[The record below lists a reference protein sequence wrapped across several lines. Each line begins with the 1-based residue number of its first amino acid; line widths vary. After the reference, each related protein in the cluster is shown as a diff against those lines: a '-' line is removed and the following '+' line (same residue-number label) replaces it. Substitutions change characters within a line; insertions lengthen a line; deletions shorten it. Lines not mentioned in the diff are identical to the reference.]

1 MFERSDELPDDIDEL
16 KALTLANAARADQS
30 ETEAQAARGEILKL
44 KTEVSDL
51 AEVNAAA
58 KVEIARLT
66 SMLKSLQ
73 RGHFGKKSEKLG
85 SDADE
90 QQSFAFEEVET
101 GLEEIG
107 ARLAA
112 KVGAKPR
119 SASPAK
125 PRFPSHLERVEQIVE
140 PAIPP
145 GFEDKERVKIG
156 EDESFR
162 LDVVR
167 ARFRLIVTIRPKY
180 VFKEPAAILQAPAP
194 EHIVE
199 AGLPTEALLAQVA
212 VSKYAD
218 GLPLYRQ
225 EAIYARDGVEL
236 SRSLMAQWMGAVG
249 FHFEPLAAFIL
260 AHIREGER
268 IFADETTLP
277 TLDPGAGK
285 TKIAWL
291 WAYARD
297 DTPFGG
303 AGPPMVAYRFEDS
316 RSGDCAAR
324 HLGDYRGIL
333 QCDGYSGYRKLA
345 RDPRANGLRLAGCWA
360 HLRRRFFE
368 LHANGESVVA
378 TATVEQMKML
388 WAVEDEA
395 RGQPPEARRAA
406 RRATSVG
413 IVQALFDLWEREL
426 PRISGKS
433 KLAEAIRYARSQRA
447 ALLLFLDDGRVEIGG
462 VDNWRGGYRF
472 RGVAVGRQLSLIAG
486 ASFRTMAP
494 FPVAARQT
502 GRADFPHP
510 AFSRPVRPSLS
521 AGQRAVWGCCK
532 GRASR
537 RDTRSGFGGTRR
549 LFVPR
554 VASTSG
560 GYVDPCTPGQV
571 HRCP

>member
-16 KALTLANAARADQS
+16 KALTLANAARA
-30 ETEAQAARGEILKL
+30 EAEAQAARGEILKL
-44 KTEVSDL
+44 KAEVSDL
-51 AEVNAAA
+51 AETNAAA

-112 KVGAKPR
+112 KAGAKPR
-119 SASPAK
+119 NPSSGK
-125 PRFPSHLERVEQIVE
+125 PRFPSHLERVEEVVE

-180 VFKEPAAILQAPAP
+180 AFKEPAAILQAPAP
-194 EHIVE
+194 EHIIE

-249 FHFEPLAAFIL
+249 FHFEPLAAFVL
-260 AHIREGER
+260 GRIREGER

-285 TKIAWL
+285 TKTAWL

-316 RSGDCAAR
+316 RSGDCVVR
-324 HLGDYRGIL
+324 HLGDFRGIL
-333 QCDGYSGYRKLA
+333 QCDGYAGYRKLA
-345 RDPRANGLRLAGCWA
+345 GVPRANGLRLAGCWA
-360 HLRRRFFE
+360 HLRRRFFD

-378 TATVEQMKML
+378 SATVERMKLL
-388 WAVEDEA
+388 WAVEQDV
-395 RGQPPEARRAA
+395 RGQSPDARQTA
-406 RRATSVG
+406 RRATSAA

-433 KLAEAIRYARSQRA
+433 KLAEAIRYARSHRA
-447 ALLLFLDDGRVEIGG
+447 ALLLFLDDGRVEIDSNIVERAIRPQTITRKNALFAGSIGGGRTWAAIATMFQTCKMNG
-462 VDNWRGGYRF
+462 VDPYAWAKLTLER
-472 RGVAVGRQLSLIAG
+472 IAN
-486 ASFRTMAP
+486 RWP
-494 FPVAARQT
+494 N
-502 GRADFPHP
+502 
-510 AFSRPVRPSLS
+510 
-521 AGQRAVWGCCK
+521 
-532 GRASR
+532 
-537 RDTRSGFGGTRR
+537 RDIEALMPWNFKPLG
-549 LFVPR
+549 
-554 VASTSG
+554 
-560 GYVDPCTPGQV
+560 
-571 HRCP
+571 

>member
-1 MFERSDELPDDIDEL
+1 MIERSGELPDDVDQL
-16 KALTLANAARADQS
+16 KALALEALARADRFEAEARLK
-30 ETEAQAARGEILKL
+30 ETDAQALRSQTLSLTAQVE
-44 KTEVSDL
+44 DL
-51 AEVNAAA
+51 TQTNAVA
-58 KVEIARLT
+58 KAEIARLT
-66 SMLKSLQ
+66 SILKTLR
-73 RGHFGKKSEKLG
+73 RGRFGKSSEKLG
-85 SDADE
+85 ADEAE
-90 QQSFAFEEVET
+90 QQSFVFEEVET
-101 GLEEIG
+101 GIGEID

-112 KVGAKPR
+112 KSKGQPR
-119 SASPAK
+119 KTPRDK
-125 PRFPSHLERVEQIVE
+125 PRFPSHLERVEEVLE
-140 PAIPP
+140 PEIPP
-145 GFEDKERVKIG
+145 AFEGKEWVKIG

-180 VFKEPAAILQAPAP
+180 AFKERCAILQAPAP

-249 FHFEPLAAFIL
+249 FHFEPLAAFVL
-260 AHIREGER
+260 ARIREGER

-285 TKIAWL
+285 TKTAWL

-333 QCDGYSGYRKLA
+333 QCDGYSGYRRLA

-360 HLRRRFFE
+360 HLRRRFFD
-368 LHANGESVVA
+368 LHANGESIVA
-378 TATVEQMKML
+378 SATVEQMKFL
-388 WAVEDEA
+388 WSVEDEA
-395 RGQPPEARRAA
+395 RGLPPEARRAA
-406 RRATSVG
+406 RRAASAD

-433 KLAEAIRYARSQRA
+433 KLAEAIRYARSHRA
-447 ALLLFLDDGRVEIGG
+447 ALLLFLDDGRVEIDSNIVERAIRPQAITRKNSLFAGSIGGGRTWASIATMLQTCKMNG
-462 VDNWRGGYRF
+462 VDPYGWAKLTLER
-472 RGVAVGRQLSLIAG
+472 IANRWPNSDIETLMPW
-486 ASFRTMAP
+486 SFKP
-494 FPVAARQT
+494 L
-502 GRADFPHP
+502 G
-510 AFSRPVRPSLS
+510 
-521 AGQRAVWGCCK
+521 
-532 GRASR
+532 
-537 RDTRSGFGGTRR
+537 
-549 LFVPR
+549 
-554 VASTSG
+554 
-560 GYVDPCTPGQV
+560 
-571 HRCP
+571 

>member
-225 EAIYARDGVEL
+225 EAIYARDGVEV

-249 FHFEPLAAFIL
+249 FHFEPLAAFVL
-260 AHIREGER
+260 ARIREGER

-285 TKIAWL
+285 TKMAWL

-316 RSGDCAAR
+316 RSGDCAVR
-324 HLGDYRGIL
+324 HLGDFRGIL
-333 QCDGYSGYRKLA
+333 QCDGYAGYRKLA
-345 RDPRANGLRLAGCWA
+345 SAPRANGLRLAGCWA
-360 HLRRRFFE
+360 HLRRRFFD

-378 TATVEQMKML
+378 SATVEQMKLL
-388 WAVEDEA
+388 WAVEDGV
-395 RGQPPEARRAA
+395 RGQAPEARRVA
-406 RRATSVG
+406 RRATSAD

-433 KLAEAIRYARSQRA
+433 KLAEAIRYARSHRA
-447 ALLLFLDDGRVEIGG
+447 ALLLFLDDGRVEIDSNIVERAIRPQTITRKNSLFAGSVGGGRTWASIATMLQTCKMNG
-462 VDNWRGGYRF
+462 VDPYAWATLTLER
-472 RGVAVGRQLSLIAG
+472 IANRWPNSDIE
-486 ASFRTMAP
+486 ALMPWNFKPLA
-494 FPVAARQT
+494 
-502 GRADFPHP
+502 
-510 AFSRPVRPSLS
+510 
-521 AGQRAVWGCCK
+521 
-532 GRASR
+532 
-537 RDTRSGFGGTRR
+537 
-549 LFVPR
+549 
-554 VASTSG
+554 
-560 GYVDPCTPGQV
+560 
-571 HRCP
+571 